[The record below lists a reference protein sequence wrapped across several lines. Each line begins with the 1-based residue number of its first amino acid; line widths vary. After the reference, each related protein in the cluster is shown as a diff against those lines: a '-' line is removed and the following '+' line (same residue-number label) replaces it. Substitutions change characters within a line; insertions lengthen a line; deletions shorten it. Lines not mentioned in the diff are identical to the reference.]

1 MVYVVWPVFSW
12 ICESLSQLDP
22 GIQHKRFN
30 TTYHWPIG
38 PRLRRIIL
46 KQAGS
51 ARSQG
56 AKGGSQWLDREDVFS
71 KKGHFHIG
79 WLQELESVAQQFV
92 AECFVCHLCF
102 LPSLTSPF
110 SGFWMDYPW
119 VIYTW
124 IARSQQLIG
133 LQSQQVFFNKQPLG
147 LEKWVARRP
156 FQWCGCLWFST

>member
-1 MVYVVWPVFSW
+1 MQILKSNGPR
-12 ICESLSQLDP
+12 

-30 TTYHWPIG
+30 TTYHWPIS

-56 AKGGSQWLDREDVFS
+56 AKGGHQWLDREDVFFS

-79 WLQELESVAQQFV
+79 WLQESESVVQQFIGRV
-92 AECFVCHLCF
+92 FCL
-102 LPSLTSPF
+102 LPLLFAFTPPR
-110 SGFWMDYPW
+110 PW
-119 VIYTW
+119 VDLNGFTLSHILLD
-124 IARSQQLIG
+124 ARSQQLIG

-147 LEKWVARRP
+147 LENGLPGGRSNGAEFKGADLC
-156 FQWCGCLWFST
+156 QCLWFSA

>member
-1 MVYVVWPVFSW
+1 MVYVVWLVFSW
-12 ICESLSQLDP
+12 ICKSLSQTDP

-56 AKGGSQWLDREDVFS
+56 AKGGSQWLDREGFLFKKRSFS
-71 KKGHFHIG
+71 HWLAARIG
-79 WLQELESVAQQFV
+79 KCGPTVYWQSVLFV
-92 AECFVCHLCF
+92 AFAFCLHLQA
-102 LPSLTSPF
+102 S
-110 SGFWMDYPW
+110 W
-119 VIYTW
+119 VDFEW
-124 IARSQQLIG
+124 ITLSHIHLDARSQQLTG

-147 LEKWVARRP
+147 SEKM
-156 FQWCGCLWFST
+156 GCREAVPLCQV